1 MLGNRSEV
9 IPEKRGISKAKNL
22 ATFTSLIALSIRD
35 DYSIFGFFLLRLPAA
50 TSTLFT
56 ARIP

>member
-1 MLGNRSEV
+1 MLGNKSDV

-22 ATFTSLIALSIRD
+22 ATLTSFIALSIKD